1 VDDFTIAALYE
12 AGKAKVDPATALST
26 MNRVLPVYEKAIKS
40 ELESIYEQN
49 LPKNQRN
56 KAVAAAS
63 EKVLQDLIRDERLK
77 QVAAGLLRA
86 KVSPRNRT
94 TYIYNRMVSQAAG
107 VKGMDKAT
115 AEDLV
120 QSILYPGVDAPNR
133 DTPML
138 KGVSLPVLVGQK
150 PGKFLES
157 KGDTVSNLAKS
168 MGARTKGVA
177 KNWLRLT
184 RAKSDLL
191 DSGPDL
197 AEVQEFVSAGDA
209 ALVLNDPVY
218 LGEIIQRANL
228 SSSPAQKA
236 MMDLLINAAADVD
249 YWDSSGRSLFKP
261 GKGEANKDTLTLSE
275 SAFVKWLKE
284 ADVNI
289 VGPIQSARRYGQ
301 LWSKVSPKLIAAAK
315 ELALEKTPRSK
326 RVGPGSN
333 ISDPGIRSLYREDVR
348 GRRAALERR
357 ALIRL
362 ASSLPVGSEERRAI
376 LAGCEKLPEGPMRD
390 NCEKKKEEGASDKKA
405 RENPRK
411 KIERHMYVIHKAGDR
426 YVVTHGDPRKP
437 GVKIRMRSQHK
448 SDVTEYLEEIG
459 VSNDHIF
466 DMTRE
471 FGIPDTYSD
480 FYMRMKRLASQRDLS
495 NTSNALVRLA
505 ASLPKGSSE
514 RRAILATIK
523 AANSMN
529 AGKVPLDKAK
539 EYAERVFGKPADE
552 VLPDFDKNYRML
564 QKKVKQSPA
573 IPRIQMPV
581 IEPSDIDEFNAAL
594 NSGRVDVF
602 APYTKGKLVGPD
614 EIEESEDGKWVELGI
629 KDGDASDDVVKA
641 KMTAL
646 PVGKLKPT
654 QNQIWL
660 EKTFG
665 NIAKF
670 GAPKSGS
677 PVLTKTII
685 VSSDGYILDGHHRF
699 SQAIMADPTLKIKAL
714 VVPMKIKQLLEIG
727 RHYGEAI
734 GNKAKTAKK
743 FEKKTAGKGKVPDA
757 LKKHQFTSED
767 NPNPKGNDKDGDG
780 KSGEKKPFESKKSA
794 RVKSKSESMRMMG
807 DLRKKHGNGTKAYYQ
822 AVIDEVK
829 AGVIAPSAVVGGGY
843 KNGKKVAIEWLEG
856 QMKGKK
862 ASLRRTA
869 RRHFAGRR
877 YDYGE
882 VIDFLTDD
890 KSTPEL
896 ERMWK
901 KWSAMVEDLHERWIE
916 GWAEANAPELL
927 DESIDYAELAWK
939 AFGSVTGM
947 GIGLWEGDFLGDEH
961 DEAFEKVVE
970 RDSKVSRFGRDLN
983 DEITMVQEGEDDES
997 MRMASRRKSA
1007 SGNHH
1012 VAPNGDIFVDTAFLN
1027 ATKRIPGV
1035 TLGHMGFGEFYADTP
1050 KGRVDFDRM
1059 RGKDFPGQS
1068 GRSHKLY
1075 GEGNAADWLLD
1086 QMTRKGQSVESGSR
1100 MAADQKGKK
1109 AALVR
1114 LAAALPVGSDE
1125 RKTILRMAAGDLKSA
1140 LRPGLDRFTK
1150 SVMRLVAKELK
1161 GRGKHITDVKLEDSN
1176 TVRFKIRGKDGRIS
1190 IFLVLSGSKPGIEV
1204 QYEGKKNWMKNKIPV
1219 NMDREASDFFSQA
1232 FYAIPS
1238 RLLD

>member
-12 AGKAKVDPATALST
+12 AGKAKVDPTTALST
-26 MNRVLPVYEKAIKS
+26 MNRVLPVYEQEIKS
-40 ELESIYEQN
+40 ELKSIYEQN

-63 EKVLQDLIRDERLK
+63 EKVLQTLIRDERLK

-86 KVSPRNRT
+86 KVSPRDRT

-157 KGDTVSNLAKS
+157 QGDTVSNLAKS

-236 MMDLLINAAADVD
+236 MMDLLIDAAADVD
-249 YWDSSGRSLFKP
+249 YWDSSGSPLFKP

-275 SAFVKWLKE
+275 SAFVKWLKKN
-284 ADVNI
+284 ASP
-289 VGPIQSARRYGQ
+289 GTSIQSARRYGQ
-301 LWSKVSPKLIAAAK
+301 LWGKVSPKLIAAAK

-333 ISDPGIRSLYREDVR
+333 ISDPGIRSLYHEDVR

-411 KIERHMYVIHKAGDR
+411 KIERHMFVIHKAGDR
-426 YVVTHGDPRKP
+426 YVITMGDPRKP
-437 GVKIRMRSQHK
+437 GVKIRMRSPHK
-448 SDVTEYLEEIG
+448 SDVTEYLEDIG
-459 VSNDHIF
+459 VSKDGIF

-505 ASLPKGSSE
+505 ASLPKGSDG
-514 RRAILATIK
+514 RKVILRTARDMKITQRDI
-523 AANSMN
+523 N
-529 AGKVPLDKAK
+529 KAK
-539 EYAERVFGKPADE
+539 TLSGVDPVLAEYIV
-552 VLPDFDKNYRML
+552 V
-564 QKKVKQSPA
+564 
-573 IPRIQMPV
+573 
-581 IEPSDIDEFNAAL
+581 
-594 NSGRVDVF
+594 SGHD
-602 APYTKGKLVGPD
+602 
-614 EIEESEDGKWVELGI
+614 
-629 KDGDASDDVVKA
+629 DGDLRDDVIPMGKA
-641 KMTAL
+641 TESA
-646 PVGKLKPT
+646 GKLKPSQT
-654 QNQIWL
+654 TMQL
-660 EKTFG
+660 PKTLGMALKMILGKSPFASG
-665 NIAKF
+665 PGGDL
-670 GAPKSGS
+670 GA
-677 PVLTKTII
+677 II
-685 VSSDGYILDGHHRF
+685 SADNHILDGHHRW
-699 SQAIMADPTLKIKAL
+699 SASIAAAGPGVSVGGYKAKLKGADLLKVLNIVTKGMFKRNRGNPGSGDIKAYTPANTKKALREMVEKGAYDLSTDEVREALTRLGGSVEEGIAKMSENIGAVSKAVPSWAPDRSDMPVINEKDLPATAQALNKGL
-714 VVPMKIKQLLEIG
+714 VNWTSPHEKMA
-727 RHYGEAI
+727 GEAI

-743 FEKKTAGKGKVPDA
+743 FEKKKAAERARHLIFSSKDKAKDFVKSLDKNEVRGKFSVRKTKGWKTYSVVFTPVSYADTVAIMKHYKPEKKHYEDIAHIVASKTAGKGDVPDA

-780 KSGEKKPFESKKSA
+780 KTNEPKPDFLKSKKA
-794 RVKSKSESMRMMG
+794 
-807 DLRKKHGNGTKAYYQ
+807 AYKP
-822 AVIDEVK
+822 E
-829 AGVIAPSAVVGGGY
+829 
-843 KNGKKVAIEWLEG
+843 
-856 QMKGKK
+856 
-862 ASLRRTA
+862 R
-869 RRHFAGRR
+869 
-877 YDYGE
+877 GE
-882 VIDFLTDD
+882 
-890 KSTPEL
+890 
-896 ERMWK
+896 
-901 KWSAMVEDLHERWIE
+901 VEDLRDALVAALGKKGVKAKGSVSSNAIMIGNDKYAIHGQFVE
-916 GWAEANAPELL
+916 GPGLPAKGLRIQRPSRDAWLAEA
-927 DESIDYAELAWK
+927 
-939 AFGSVTGM
+939 
-947 GIGLWEGDFLGDEH
+947 
-961 DEAFEKVVE
+961 
-970 RDSKVSRFGRDLN
+970 VSA
-983 DEITMVQEGEDDES
+983 IVP
-997 MRMASRRKSA
+997 
-1007 SGNHH
+1007 HH
-1012 VAPNGDIFVDTAFLN
+1012 
-1027 ATKRIPGV
+1027 
-1035 TLGHMGFGEFYADTP
+1035 
-1050 KGRVDFDRM
+1050 
-1059 RGKDFPGQS
+1059 S
-1068 GRSHKLY
+1068 S
-1075 GEGNAADWLLD
+1075 
-1086 QMTRKGQSVESGSR
+1086 
-1100 MAADQKGKK
+1100 KK

-1125 RKTILRMAAGDLKSA
+1125 RKTILRMAAGDLK
-1140 LRPGLDRFTK
+1140 
-1150 SVMRLVAKELK
+1150 
-1161 GRGKHITDVKLEDSN
+1161 
-1176 TVRFKIRGKDGRIS
+1176 
-1190 IFLVLSGSKPGIEV
+1190 
-1204 QYEGKKNWMKNKIPV
+1204 
-1219 NMDREASDFFSQA
+1219 QA
-1232 FYAIPS
+1232 
-1238 RLLD
+1238 

>member
-12 AGKAKVDPATALST
+12 AGKAKVDPTTALST
-26 MNRVLPVYEKAIKS
+26 MNRVLPVYEQEIKS
-40 ELESIYEQN
+40 ELKSIYEQN

-63 EKVLQDLIRDERLK
+63 EKVLQKLIRDERLK

-86 KVSPRNRT
+86 KVSPRDRT

-157 KGDTVSNLAKS
+157 QGDTVSNLAKS

-236 MMDLLINAAADVD
+236 MMDLLIDAAADVD
-249 YWDSSGRSLFKP
+249 YWDSSGSPLFKP

-275 SAFVKWLKE
+275 SAFVKWLKKN
-284 ADVNI
+284 ASP
-289 VGPIQSARRYGQ
+289 GTSIQSARRYGQ
-301 LWSKVSPKLIAAAK
+301 LWGKVSPKLIAAAK

-333 ISDPGIRSLYREDVR
+333 ISDPGIRSLYHEDVR

-411 KIERHMYVIHKAGDR
+411 KIERHMFVIHKAGDR
-426 YVVTHGDPRKP
+426 YVITMGDPRKP
-437 GVKIRMRSQHK
+437 GVKIRMRSPHK
-448 SDVTEYLEEIG
+448 SDVTEYLEDIG

-505 ASLPKGSSE
+505 ASLPKGSDG
-514 RRAILATIK
+514 RKVILRTARDMKITQRDI
-523 AANSMN
+523 N
-529 AGKVPLDKAK
+529 KAK
-539 EYAERVFGKPADE
+539 TLSGVDPVLAEYIV
-552 VLPDFDKNYRML
+552 V
-564 QKKVKQSPA
+564 
-573 IPRIQMPV
+573 
-581 IEPSDIDEFNAAL
+581 
-594 NSGRVDVF
+594 SGHD
-602 APYTKGKLVGPD
+602 
-614 EIEESEDGKWVELGI
+614 
-629 KDGDASDDVVKA
+629 DGDLRDDVIPMGKA
-641 KMTAL
+641 TESA
-646 PVGKLKPT
+646 GKLKPSQT
-654 QNQIWL
+654 TMQL
-660 EKTFG
+660 PKTLGMALKMILGKSPFASG
-665 NIAKF
+665 PGGDL
-670 GAPKSGS
+670 GA
-677 PVLTKTII
+677 II
-685 VSSDGYILDGHHRF
+685 SADNHILDGHHRW
-699 SQAIMADPTLKIKAL
+699 SASIAAAGPGVSVGGYKAKLKGADLLKVLNIVTKGMFKRNRGNPGSGDIKAYTPANTKKALREMVEKGAYDLSTDEVREALTRLGGSVEEGIAKMSENIGAVSKAVPSWAPDRSDMPVINEKDLPATAQALNKGL
-714 VVPMKIKQLLEIG
+714 VNWTSP
-727 RHYGEAI
+727 H
-734 GNKAKTAKK
+734 
-743 FEKKTAGKGKVPDA
+743 EKMAGKGKVPDA

-780 KSGEKKPFESKKSA
+780 KTNEPKPDFLKSKKA
-794 RVKSKSESMRMMG
+794 
-807 DLRKKHGNGTKAYYQ
+807 AYKP
-822 AVIDEVK
+822 E
-829 AGVIAPSAVVGGGY
+829 
-843 KNGKKVAIEWLEG
+843 
-856 QMKGKK
+856 
-862 ASLRRTA
+862 R
-869 RRHFAGRR
+869 
-877 YDYGE
+877 GE
-882 VIDFLTDD
+882 
-890 KSTPEL
+890 
-896 ERMWK
+896 
-901 KWSAMVEDLHERWIE
+901 VEDLRDALVAALGKKGVKAKGSVSSNAIMIGNDKYAIHGQFVE
-916 GWAEANAPELL
+916 GPGLPAKGLRIQRPSRDAWLAEA
-927 DESIDYAELAWK
+927 
-939 AFGSVTGM
+939 
-947 GIGLWEGDFLGDEH
+947 
-961 DEAFEKVVE
+961 
-970 RDSKVSRFGRDLN
+970 VSA
-983 DEITMVQEGEDDES
+983 IVP
-997 MRMASRRKSA
+997 
-1007 SGNHH
+1007 HH
-1012 VAPNGDIFVDTAFLN
+1012 
-1027 ATKRIPGV
+1027 
-1035 TLGHMGFGEFYADTP
+1035 
-1050 KGRVDFDRM
+1050 
-1059 RGKDFPGQS
+1059 S
-1068 GRSHKLY
+1068 S
-1075 GEGNAADWLLD
+1075 
-1086 QMTRKGQSVESGSR
+1086 
-1100 MAADQKGKK
+1100 KK

-1125 RKTILRMAAGDLKSA
+1125 RKTILRMAAGDLK
-1140 LRPGLDRFTK
+1140 
-1150 SVMRLVAKELK
+1150 
-1161 GRGKHITDVKLEDSN
+1161 
-1176 TVRFKIRGKDGRIS
+1176 
-1190 IFLVLSGSKPGIEV
+1190 
-1204 QYEGKKNWMKNKIPV
+1204 
-1219 NMDREASDFFSQA
+1219 QA
-1232 FYAIPS
+1232 
-1238 RLLD
+1238 